1 MTAGPALGLATV
13 VVPARDEAG
22 TIGLVVRELRAAGA
36 ARVVVVDN
44 GSTDGTALVAR
55 GAGAWVVDAP
65 RPGYGWACEAGS
77 RAAVGS
83 RIVAYIDG
91 DGSFEVDDLERLAA
105 LVRDDVADL
114 ALGARSRSLAMPAHQ
129 RLGNALTCL
138 AFRALY
144 GVRLS
149 DIAPLRAIRGDVL
162 ASLGMRG
169 SRYGW
174 LVEML
179 AKSARRNARIVV
191 VEVTYGPRRGGR
203 SKVSGSPRASVL
215 AGYDFFRAMLAERWR

>member
-1 MTAGPALGLATV
+1 MVGPALGLATV

-22 TIGLVVRELRAAGA
+22 TIGLIVRELRAAGA

-44 GSTDGTALVAR
+44 GSTDGTAEIAR
-55 GAGAWVVDAP
+55 AAGAWVVDAP
-65 RPGYGWACEAGS
+65 RPGYGWACEAGG
-77 RAAVGS
+77 RAATGS
-83 RIVAYIDG
+83 PIVAYIDG
-91 DGSFEVDDLERLAA
+91 DGSFEVGDLERLAGF
-105 LVRDDVADL
+105 VRDGLADL
-114 ALGARSRSLAMPAHQ
+114 ALGARSGSRTMPTHQ

-144 GVRLS
+144 GVTLS
-149 DIAPLRAIRGDVL
+149 DIAPLRAIRGDIL
-162 ASLGMRG
+162 TSLGMRG

-179 AKSARRNARIVV
+179 AKSVRRSARIVV
-191 VEVTYGPRRGGR
+191 VEVAYGPRRGGR
-203 SKVSGSPRASVL
+203 SKVSGSPLASVL